1 MVKKMG
7 VVLAFVLVTL
17 SVLSACASTDNNR
30 KESSGQAG
38 SSNGSSN
45 EVVNLTFWGGVPAEW
60 GPQEIVDTWNKEH
73 PDIQVTYVRYVN
85 DDSGNLK
92 LDTALNS
99 GQNVDIFANYTKP
112 LLAKRASSGS
122 ALDLSQFTDYNID
135 EKMGAGAKEWAVDDK
150 YYAMPTKKNMHFV
163 WLNKDALDEAGLP
176 VPTDWTLADVEQ
188 YAKALKTDSR
198 WGYSTFPFWR
208 DIVPFDGSLAVQG
221 YVKEDGTSNL
231 GAPIIGEALKL
242 HYDMMHVSKVSP
254 PISLI
259 ETTKMNMIAEFL
271 SNKLAMMNAGE
282 WVFRDANNLKD
293 YPRDFTVAFAP
304 LPRMTKEQD
313 DFRYLGG
320 LGDAI
325 AINAKS
331 EYKEEAWEF
340 LKWYADG
347 GMLPQAAGGRIP
359 ASKDADQAK
368 AIELLIGDLKDTY
381 DVESL
386 ERILSNELPT
396 FQVTLP
402 QEVIDLRSDEFDK
415 YYINAQSLEDTI
427 SNVVKRHNDYLKR
440 H

>member
-1 MVKKMG
+1 MKRIG
-7 VVLAFVLVTL
+7 AVVAAVLIAL
-17 SVLSACASTDNNR
+17 SVLSACSSNN
-30 KESSGQAG
+30 KESSAQADPSKG
-38 SSNGSSN
+38 SSGK
-45 EVVNLTFWGGVPAEW
+45 VVNLTFWGGVPAEA

-92 LDTALNS
+92 LDTAITS
-99 GQNVDIFANYTKP
+99 GQNVDLFANYTKP
-112 LLAKRASSGS
+112 LLEKRASSGS

-135 EKMGAGAKEWAVDDK
+135 EKMGPSAKEWAVDDK
-150 YYAMPTKKNMHFV
+150 YYAMPTKRNIHFV

-176 VPTDWTLADVEQ
+176 VPTDWTLADVEK
-188 YAKALKTDSR
+188 YAKALQTDSR
-198 WGYSTFPFWR
+198 WGYSTFPFYR

-231 GAPIIGEALKL
+231 GAPIVAEALKL
-242 HYDMMHVSKVSP
+242 HYDMMHTSKVSP

-282 WVFRDANNLKD
+282 WVFRDANNIQD

-304 LPRMTKEQD
+304 LPRITEEQD
-313 DFRYLGG
+313 DFRSLGG

-331 EYKEEAWEF
+331 KYKEEAWEF
-340 LKWYADG
+340 LKWYADE
-347 GMLPQAAGGRIP
+347 GMLPQASGGRIP
-359 ASKDADQAK
+359 ASKDADQDK
-368 AIELLIGDLKDTY
+368 AMELLLGDLKDKY

-386 ERILSNELPT
+386 ERVLSNELPT
-396 FQVTLP
+396 FQATLP
-402 QEVIDLRSDEFDK
+402 QEVMDIRSDEFDK

-427 SNVVKRHNDYLKR
+427 KNVVKRHNDFMKR